1 MSVIDPAVSVRLG
14 AAGARRLVGLLAE
27 VALLLEHPGP
37 VRLSDEQAEVLGQ
50 GTDRDELASWTRSLA
65 AELRTQL

>member
-37 VRLSDEQAEVLGQ
+37 VGLSDEQADVLGQ
-50 GTDRDELASWTRSLA
+50 GTDRDELASWTRALA
-65 AELRTQL
+65 AELRSQL